1 MIYFTFIGNHDAIS
15 ASGSF
20 GAVTNI
26 FLNYKDELTKVFF
39 FITPG
44 TNIANYPAIAND
56 NANLIK
62 QSKEFVE
69 IEFIQLKLPNPVDYD
84 IVYPVMLNEVSTIIE
99 KYNLQDEPKI
109 INITSGTPTMTACW
123 ILLSQ
128 SGIIKNAKLIQSF
141 EKRFSRDGKTT
152 FEVNFDIDDF
162 PKINAPDQLK
172 RQLTI
177 LSRENKKLSQRLN
190 EEELSQKIPGIIGKS
205 KKILEIKDQ
214 ILNQIDSRTHVLIL
228 GETGSGKEVVAQT
241 IWQLYHKPDDTKLE
255 ILDCGSIS
263 QNLIESELFGHVK
276 GAFTGADKLR
286 EGILKK
292 CNGKMI
298 FLDEIGNLPKEGQ
311 QKLLRVLSN
320 GEIRKLGSDSIDQI
334 TIQVIAATNK
344 NVEDESIFANDIK
357 NRFDEIIFLPPL
369 RERKEDILLLLDHF
383 IRIESKLNNISSPI
397 ELSSDIKKTLL
408 DYSWPDNIRG
418 LEKWVQQLLRRFK
431 TGGYISLTDLP
442 QNHIERFQ
450 KESKKQMFLP
460 ELPLN
465 IPIEEYIELIRT
477 KARKQADGNNS
488 EVDRLLQQK
497 VGTEKVRQHR
507 KRNK

>member
-15 ASGSF
+15 SPGSY

-26 FLNYKDELTKVFF
+26 FLNYKEEITKVFF
-39 FITPG
+39 FVTPG
-44 TNIANYPAIAND
+44 TYIANYLTIAND
-56 NANLIK
+56 NAKLIK
-62 QSKEFVE
+62 QAKEFVE

-84 IVYPVMLNEVSTIIE
+84 IVYPVMLNEASTVIE

-128 SGIIKNAKLIQSF
+128 SGIVKNAKLIQSF
-141 EKRFSRDGKTT
+141 EKRFSRDGITT
-152 FEVNFDIDDF
+152 FEVSFNIDDF
-162 PKINAPDQLK
+162 PQIKAPDQLK
-172 RQLTI
+172 RKLTI

-190 EEELSQKIPGIIGKS
+190 EEDLSQRIPGIIGKS

-214 ILNQIDSRTHVLIL
+214 ILNQIDSRTHILIL
-228 GETGSGKEVVAQT
+228 GETGTGKEVVAQT
-241 IWQLYHKPDDTKLE
+241 IWQLFHKPDDTKLE

-263 QNLIESELFGHVK
+263 QNLIESELFGHIK
-276 GAFTGADKLR
+276 GAFTGADKAR

-292 CNGKMI
+292 CNNKMI

-357 NRFDEIIFLPPL
+357 NRFDEIILIPPL

-383 IRIESKLNNISSPI
+383 IRIESKINNLPSPI

-431 TGGYISLTDLP
+431 SGGYISLSDLP
-442 QNHIERFQ
+442 PTHLELFQ
-450 KESKKQMFLP
+450 KESKKDIFLP
-460 ELPLN
+460 DLPLSVS
-465 IPIEEYIELIRT
+465 ITEYMKLIRE
-477 KARKQADGNNS
+477 KALKQAKGKLS
-488 EVDRLLQQK
+488 EVDRLLKQS
-497 VGTEKVRQHR
+497 GAAKVRDFRNR
-507 KRNK
+507 KK